1 MVVKIIHHNVII
13 GYAYP
18 YMNIIFPLDIADT
31 SASAPAIELIAEMS
45 HLPYS
50 SPSTTKESSSA
61 SEATGN
67 VCEITLRPEELKAQ
81 DSELC
86 NICMANQID
95 CLILECGHMCTCLI
109 CAKELFYCP
118 ICRQEIARI
127 VKAFRS

>member
-1 MVVKIIHHNVII
+1 
-13 GYAYP
+13 
-18 YMNIIFPLDIADT
+18 MNIIFLLDIADN
-31 SASAPAIELIAEMS
+31 SASAPAIELQNYAEMN
-45 HLPYS
+45 HLPSS

-86 NICMANQID
+86 NICMVNQID
-95 CLILECGHMCTCLI
+95 CLILECGHMSTCLI
-109 CAKELFYCP
+109 CAKEVFKCP
-118 ICRQEIARI
+118 ICRQQISRI

>member
-1 MVVKIIHHNVII
+1 M
-13 GYAYP
+13 
-18 YMNIIFPLDIADT
+18 ADT
-31 SASAPAIELIAEMS
+31 SASAPAIELQNHTEMNQMPS
-45 HLPYS
+45 S
-50 SPSTTKESSSA
+50 SPYTTKESSSA

-109 CAKELFYCP
+109 CAKELFKCP
-118 ICRQEIARI
+118 ICRQQIARI